1 MLNRIKE
8 YLKNLMAAI
17 GWLFQQSGFVTAVVL
32 VSIITINRLLQE
44 HGLPGYVESTINL
57 INFIKGIFNA

>member
-8 YLKNLMAAI
+8 YLKNLMAVI
-17 GWLFQQSGFVTAVVL
+17 GWLFQQSGFVTAVIL
-32 VSIITINRLLQE
+32 VSVITVNRVLQE
-44 HGLPGYVESTINL
+44 NGFPGYVESTINL